1 MYLSL
6 SIAVLLGADLVR
18 VDVPDHPNAIATSRH
33 GSTLAEPPADGTPW
47 RPAPVPEPTST
58 PPHESIGRE
67 ARAAMNVDA
76 WHTAGHRGA
85 GVKIAVFDIQWFGR
99 ELNSSLADAP
109 SHDCF
114 AHRSCALPID
124 TITPQFAFETGGH
137 GIACAEV
144 VRAVAPEA
152 ELHLVRVN
160 GLTALENAV
169 DWAVTEGID
178 IVSMSMS
185 FFNESF
191 YDGTG
196 SIADAMDVLSAGGT
210 LMVASAGNYAR
221 QHHRGHLTDD
231 DRNTLHEFEDGSET
245 LAVYL
250 TEGTPRIS
258 VIWDEYGACG
268 TTDIDA
274 YLYNQDGDLVGR
286 STRTQRAD
294 AQGCFPAETITASV
308 QDDGWHELT
317 LHHVR
322 GPRGVEFNVLTRSG
336 HLAQPHAEGS
346 VTDPGSHPSV
356 FTVGAVDA
364 TGYRFNPVERFSS
377 QGPTPSGLT
386 KPDIVGPDGLTTTV
400 YGPGRFYGTS
410 ASTPSVAGA
419 VAVLMSADPTLSPRQ
434 AAQQLSMHAINEGPH
449 WMADGVDVGSGKARL
464 PSVSDAAI
472 GCSHRMALAP
482 FLAWMPVAHRRRRRD
497 RIRDDPAT
505 APVTAGPTP
514 ISPPKAAIHR

>member
-1 MYLSL
+1 MFLPIF
-6 SIAVLLGADLVR
+6 IAALLGADLVR
-18 VDVPDHPNAIATSRH
+18 VDVPDHPDAIATSRR
-33 GSTLAEPPADGTPW
+33 GSTLAEPPIDGTPW

-58 PPHESIGRE
+58 QPHESIGRE
-67 ARAAMNVDA
+67 ARAAMNVEA
-76 WHTAGHRGA
+76 WHAAGHRGA

-99 ELNSSLADAP
+99 ELNPTLSDAP

-137 GIACAEV
+137 GLACAEV
-144 VRAVAPEA
+144 VRAIAPEA
-152 ELHLVRVN
+152 EVHLVRVN

-169 DWAVTEGID
+169 EWAVAQGID

-221 QHHRGHLTDD
+221 QHHRGHLRDG
-231 DRNTLHEFEDGSET
+231 DRNTLHEFENGSET

-250 TEGTPRIS
+250 TEGTPRLS
-258 VIWDEYGACG
+258 VIWDEYSACG

-274 YLYNQDGDLVGR
+274 YLYNGNGDLVGR

-294 AQGCFPAETITASV
+294 TQGCFPAETVTASV
-308 QDDGWHELT
+308 QEDGWHHLK
-317 LHHVR
+317 LHHVH
-322 GPRGVEFNVLTRSG
+322 GPQGVEFNILTRSG
-336 HLAQPHAEGS
+336 HLDRPHAEGS

-364 TGYRFNPVERFSS
+364 TGYRFNPIERFSS
-377 QGPTPSGLT
+377 QGPTPTGLA

-410 ASTPSVAGA
+410 ASTPSVAAA
-419 VAVLMSADPTLSPRQ
+419 VAVLMSEDPTLSPRQ
-434 AAQQLSMHAINEGPH
+434 AAQRLSVHAIAEGPH
-449 WMADGVDVGSGKARL
+449 WMADGVDVGAGKARL
-464 PSVSDAAI
+464 PSMTDAAG
-472 GCSHRMALAP
+472 GCAHRMAVVP
-482 FLAWMPVAHRRRRRD
+482 FLAWMPVVRRRRRRD
-497 RIRDDPAT
+497 PTREAATT
-505 APVTAGPTP
+505 APVKRSPTP
-514 ISPPKAAIHR
+514 ISPPQGAIRR